1 MTGLELA
8 AALRADELAVVFIT
22 AFGQY
27 ALTAFDVDA
36 TDYVLKPFSDAR
48 LLEALERA
56 KRRVPLKPGEG
67 SVFHDPSDI
76 FWIEAE
82 DYYVRVH
89 AKTERRPVRVSLTS
103 LEQRLDPR
111 AFMRVHRRA
120 IVNVDHVR
128 EACDEGGL
136 VLVLSDGS
144 RVPVSRSR
152 RSAVESKLL
161 PRLGAPRG

>member
-1 MTGLELA
+1 MAGMTGLELA

-76 FWIEAE
+76 VWIEAE

-89 AKTERRPVRVSLTS
+89 AKTGRRLVRVS
-103 LEQRLDPR
+103 
-111 AFMRVHRRA
+111 
-120 IVNVDHVR
+120 
-128 EACDEGGL
+128 
-136 VLVLSDGS
+136 
-144 RVPVSRSR
+144 
-152 RSAVESKLL
+152 
-161 PRLGAPRG
+161 